1 MVVVF
6 AAVHLWRT
14 LVLSAE
20 DDVQMLID
28 FALIPARWSIGYL
41 ADGARMLS
49 QHVSMIQGSERVWQS
64 QLAGFLIQEAD
75 PRPWTVITYAF
86 LHGSWMHIGLNVIW
100 LAVFGIPIARRWG
113 GDSFPDAVRSDG
125 GWRGAGSLCVEAFRS
140 HPDHWR
146 FRDRVRHDGSGG
158 LVCFCSRTPD
168 LGAPEQPH
176 HERFRLSLAGLI
188 QNRTALGFIA
198 IWFVTNYVFAVM
210 MEPMGFTDASIAW
223 QAHIGGFLVG
233 LLLLPFMDRMPG
245 SPKR

>member
-14 LVLSAE
+14 LILSAE

-49 QHVSMIQGSERVWQS
+49 QHVSMLQGSERVWQS

-100 LAVFGIPIARRWG
+100 LAVFGTPIARRWG
-113 GDSFPDAVRSDG
+113 PIRFLM
-125 GWRGAGSLCVEAFRS
+125 LCVLTAVGGALAHYVSRPFDLTPTIGASGIVSGMMGAAVWFAFAPARQT
-140 HPDHWR
+140 W
-146 FRDRVRHDGSGG
+146 
-158 LVCFCSRTPD
+158 
-168 LGAPEQPH
+168 GAPEQPH

-210 MEPMGFTDASIAW
+210 VEPMGFTDASIAW

-233 LLLLPFMDRMPG
+233 LLLFPFMDRMPG